1 MLPRLTRF
9 VPALL
14 ALPLLAQV
22 NIKQAGDKI
31 SIEIDGKPF
40 SDLYVG
46 GEGVR
51 KPFLHPLRSAT
62 GKVVSRHY
70 PMAQVDGETKDH
82 PHHTG
87 LWFNHGDVNG
97 IDFWGSSPMGRNDK
111 GAKIVMKKISQVK
124 SGKQQG
130 TISGDFEWQ
139 AGDGT
144 AVLKEARTM
153 TFYSGK
159 DRRVFDI
166 DVKLTAV
173 KDAKFGDTKE
183 GSFAIRIADALK
195 EQKGRG
201 KMVNAGGAAG
211 EKQVWGKPSP
221 WVDYAGTLEGE
232 AVGIAILDHPSNPGH
247 PTHWHSRAYGL
258 FAANI
263 FGLHDFY
270 NDKSKDGSRTL
281 KAGESLRFRWR
292 IVIHPGDAAA
302 ANIAGEFQKFSA
314 MK

>member
-1 MLPRLTRF
+1 MLPQLSRY

-22 NIKQAGDKI
+22 DIKQAGDKI
-31 SIEIDGKPF
+31 SIAIDGKPF

-51 KPFLHPLRSAT
+51 KPFLHPLRSSS
-62 GKVVSRHY
+62 GKVISRHY
-70 PMAQVDGETKDH
+70 PMEQVAGETKDH

-97 IDFWGSSPMGRNDK
+97 IDFWGSSPLARNDK
-111 GAKIVMKKISQVK
+111 GAKIVMKKITQAK
-124 SGKQQG
+124 GGKKQG
-130 TISGDFEWQ
+130 IIAGDFEWQ

-144 AVLKEARTM
+144 ALIKETRTM
-153 TFYSGK
+153 TFHADK

-166 DVKLTAV
+166 DVKLTGI

-183 GSFAIRIADALK
+183 GSFAVRLADALT
-195 EQKGRG
+195 EQKGTG
-201 KMVNAGGAAG
+201 KMTNAEGATG
-211 EKQVWGKPSP
+211 EKNVWGKPSP

-232 AVGIAILDHPSNPGH
+232 ALGIAILDHPSNPGH

-258 FAANI
+258 FAANV

-270 NDKSKDGSRTL
+270 RDKAKDGSRTL
-281 KAGESLRFRWR
+281 KTGETWHFRWR
-292 IVIHPGDAAA
+292 VVIHSGDAAA
-302 ANIAGEFQKFSA
+302 ADIAGEYKKFAA